1 MSAPYPGFQAL
12 GELVTSGGRGAG
24 TSDAYLDGLTG
35 GYKAQGA
42 GYQRDKAR
50 EEARIMRSRAVARD
64 ALPDAV
70 AAFYQDPK
78 FAALAASVLGGNAT
92 ADLDQLGDLA
102 VPTALPAYE
111 AAAAAAAEGNTT
123 MQNRQMALATGKPFE
138 PYSVA
143 GGGNVVLDA
152 GTGETSLTNLGDVA
166 AMAQRALAGA
176 REAQAGASSG
186 RERAADAQAR
196 AADALAGVRDRTD
209 PNRSRTAAPKGDGPT
224 APGAAVTPPPGAVQY
239 LRANPA
245 LREQF
250 DAKYGAGAAARVLG
264 E

>member
-1 MSAPYPGFQAL
+1 MATPYEGFQAL
-12 GELVTSGGRGAG
+12 GELVGGSGKPAIG
-24 TSDAYLDGLTG
+24 SEAYLEGMRG

-64 ALPDAV
+64 ALPE
-70 AAFYQDPK
+70 
-78 FAALAASVLGGNAT
+78 ALAALYADKRMAAAAAATLGAAAT
-92 ADLDQLGDLA
+92 PDFDQLGDLA

-123 MQNRQMALATGKPFE
+123 MQNRQTALATGKPFE

-209 PNRSRTAAPKGDGPT
+209 PNRSRTATPKGDGP
-224 APGAAVTPPPGAVQY
+224 AAGKYQVGQVIEVNGKRYRVTGGDMNDPDVEEV
-239 LRANPA
+239 R
-245 LREQF
+245 
-250 DAKYGAGAAARVLG
+250 
-264 E
+264 